1 MSDTRLRLGA
11 QLAARRKQLG
21 WQTKDLAQR
30 LGRPSPRISEVET
43 GRANACID
51 TLAEMGAVM
60 QLSLVFVPE
69 SKLSHVLAMLGKPAV
84 TPMPTTTAPPSVF
97 DEVFIEDPDDE

>member
-1 MSDTRLRLGA
+1 MSDARLRLGA
-11 QLAARRKQLG
+11 QLTARRKQLG

-43 GRANACID
+43 GRANASID
-51 TLAEMGAVM
+51 RLAEMGAVM
-60 QLSLVFVPE
+60 QLSLVFVPD
-69 SKLSHVLAMLGKPAV
+69 SKLSDILARLGKTAV
-84 TPMPTTTAPPSVF
+84 PPMPTTTLPPSVF